1 MEITNNKTGVP
12 LEHYKN
18 AFSQLDSDSISAR
31 TGAVLE
37 NNSFSLKLIGRDVN
51 VLFPQGTAVFANTG
65 DVLDD
70 VGNILLV
77 RYLIEGSK
85 VEPQGKF
92 LAYAEIPWGEA
103 YLTPFTG
110 RCIKR
115 LAFGFGFNLP
125 KFSERCEA
133 LGGKPVSGG
142 DVAYD
147 IPFLENLTLRLM
159 LWAGDDEFPP
169 SAQILFS
176 DNFQFAFTAED
187 LAYVGDIAI
196 NALKSNL

>member
-1 MEITNNKTGVP
+1 MEIINNKTGIP
-12 LEHYKN
+12 LEHYRSV
-18 AFSQLDSDSISAR
+18 FSQLDTDSVSAR
-31 TGAVLE
+31 TGASLV
-37 NNSFSLKLIGRDVN
+37 NGFFSLTLIGRKVN
-51 VLFPQGTAVFANTG
+51 ISHPQGIAVFVDTG
-65 DVLDD
+65 ESLDD
-70 VGNILLV
+70 ISSILLI
-77 RYLIEGSK
+77 RYLVEGSK
-85 VEPQGKF
+85 VEPRGKF

-133 LGGKPVSGG
+133 LGGKKASGA
-142 DVAYD
+142 DAAYD
-147 IPFLENLTLRLM
+147 ITFLENLTLRLM

-187 LAYVGDIAI
+187 LAYVGDIVI
-196 NALKSNL
+196 NVLKSK